1 MSSTGGSSVSHEISH
16 LAVLEAEMETT
27 WLLSETGHSYKHWNK
42 FNNKNLS
49 EYQQTPKQGV
59 NKREHGHDGE
69 HTGSC
74 KIFQT
79 LTIPHNVFN

>member
-27 WLLSETGHSYKHWNK
+27 GLLSETGHSYKHWNK

-49 EYQQTPKQGV
+49 
-59 NKREHGHDGE
+59 
-69 HTGSC
+69 
-74 KIFQT
+74 
-79 LTIPHNVFN
+79 

>member
-27 WLLSETGHSYKHWNK
+27 WLLSETGHSSKHWNK

-49 EYQQTPKQGV
+49 
-59 NKREHGHDGE
+59 
-69 HTGSC
+69 
-74 KIFQT
+74 
-79 LTIPHNVFN
+79 